1 MRREDLSSV
10 TRIGTDSNPTSP
22 PRGSD
27 EKAADELSS
36 PCKAW
41 SYAEVDG
48 RAGWGTSRKGVWIQ
62 GSDASHCPE
71 KSKRHA
77 KAKWNLAIAKCAA
90 DKSRVKGCSWG
101 GIWWKVEEAQLTVIA
116 CEVLQNLLSQVK
128 HIGSLIVFIICFELF
143 DDGVIEKVIAAS
155 IYIDVLGQSV
165 VEALRFRQSSEVVA
179 PLTLW
184 MVPPKLMATKRFRLH
199 IADRYV

>member
-27 EKAADELSS
+27 EKAADELSR
-36 PCKAW
+36 PCKTW

-62 GSDASHCPE
+62 GFDASNCPE

-77 KAKWNLAIAKCAA
+77 KAI
-90 DKSRVKGCSWG
+90 
-101 GIWWKVEEAQLTVIA
+101 
-116 CEVLQNLLSQVK
+116 
-128 HIGSLIVFIICFELF
+128 
-143 DDGVIEKVIAAS
+143 
-155 IYIDVLGQSV
+155 
-165 VEALRFRQSSEVVA
+165 
-179 PLTLW
+179 
-184 MVPPKLMATKRFRLH
+184 
-199 IADRYV
+199 